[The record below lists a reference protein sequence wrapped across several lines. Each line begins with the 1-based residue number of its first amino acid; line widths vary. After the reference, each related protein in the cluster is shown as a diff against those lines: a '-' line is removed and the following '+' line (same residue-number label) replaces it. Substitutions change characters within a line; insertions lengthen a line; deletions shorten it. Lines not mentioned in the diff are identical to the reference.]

1 MKKQPTIKTFVGAVL
16 FALLSHSSLLAQD
29 AHVSLWNFD
38 SGDLS
43 ATAGSDMEYMEDT
56 GDLVAFGTTEAL
68 GLPAVGG
75 EVANVIQIPKLATG
89 QGLLAP
95 LPEDSNGEGDL
106 VNNWTA
112 IMDVYYPV
120 GSSGKKRGLI
130 DVVTAE
136 WVAGAADAEFYVS
149 AANAVGTSGLDFG
162 NVTPGE
168 WHRIAIAINMEGL
181 WGKVY
186 IDGQHAGSLT
196 APEDSLD
203 GRWSLDT
210 AFEQFV
216 TFFNDD
222 NNESEEVFVSSIQL
236 RFETLNSGQ
245 ILALGGAAAAGVPEE
260 LPPVPSFVDQWT
272 PSGKY
277 AKADTALSVVINSG
291 DTTISNTSISL
302 TLNGE
307 AVATDIAS
315 ADGTLTVT
323 ASGAAALASGAKY
336 ELALT
341 YTDSVAGEQTQN
353 RKFEVPVYFEDFDS
367 VELGPNVDELAVDN
381 EFAWTR
387 IGPEGWTVDASGVP
401 GNSEDHVGYV
411 ADEDEDGF
419 PDNDGVSEWAGWSF
433 ADFNWWVQVAGDQ
446 SRSSFSLARNVVA
459 VADPDE
465 WDDKAHADGAANG
478 WYKTFMTTP
487 EIDVSGIAAG
497 TLFANFHSSWRPE
510 FDGNYHQEG
519 YILASYDGAEPVE
532 ILTWVSDQASAN
544 YHDHNQNEVVTLPL
558 KNPDGSQ
565 KLQLT
570 FGMREAGND
579 WWWAIDNL
587 VINAGVVP
595 PLIATQPSGTEV
607 SEGEAFALSV
617 VAEGGEPISYQWY
630 KDGVVIDGA
639 TSADFAVGQAS
650 VADAGK
656 YSVKITNEGGEI
668 TSGDALVGVQA
679 SLGITIWSEDFEGLT
694 LGPNVDEG
702 VAGDAVWTKTAP
714 DGWVIND
721 EEVPGTWAWQGI
733 DDEEGHPENDGVTE
747 WAGWSFANAK
757 WWIQTAGDQRRSEFK
772 KAIGTAAVA
781 DGDEWDDLPREGG
794 NMFTFMTTGDIAID
808 GIMENSL
815 VFRFHSSWRPEVVQ
829 TATIEA
835 TFDDGDAIEILRWE
849 SEGGD
854 AEFYHGH
861 EVNETVNISI
871 NNPAG
876 AKSVK
881 LTIAYLDAGNN
892 WWWAIDNLILAGE
905 PEPIFAENFDSLELG
920 PFESSSE
927 SGGDGTD
934 WTATAPSGWVQA
946 TGDGHGP
953 TAGGDAVTEFDGWT
967 FLDPVSWNATAG
979 QDRAEFTKGTGVV
992 AVGDSDEYDDLADA
1006 KFNASLSTPA
1016 FSLDGV
1022 AAGTAILVYDSS
1034 WRQEPQSGTVSVSF
1048 DGGDPV
1054 TLLTL
1059 TPDTPT
1065 AYNETVTLPLGN
1077 PEGAKEAVIT
1087 WDHQGHNNWWW
1098 AIDNIKVTVGKAP
1111 AGIVSQLTSVE
1122 ATEGDGVSFKVEANG
1137 DEPIFYKWFKGD
1149 MEIAGAEGPVLE
1161 LSNVSEADAGFYT
1174 VEVSNSAGS
1183 ATSNAARL
1191 AVMLKPGS
1199 TLVFAENFDSLELGP
1214 FVSDSESGG
1223 DGTDWTATAPEGWAA
1238 NQADDHGPTAGGDDV
1253 VEFDGW
1259 TFLDPVSWNATA
1271 GQARGEFTKGTGVV
1285 AVGDS
1290 DEYDDKADAKFN
1302 ASLATPA
1309 ISIAGIDPE
1318 SLILKYDS
1326 SWRKEPQNGTVSVAY
1341 DGGDAVTLVTL
1352 TPDTPTGYNDTVT
1365 VRLNN
1370 PEGASSMV
1378 ITWDHQGHNNWWWA
1392 IDNIEITG
1400 ELQPLYAE
1408 NFDSLELG
1416 PFVSDSE
1423 SGGDGTDWTAT
1434 APEGWVM
1441 VLGDDHGPTDPANV
1455 DDVIEF
1461 DGWTFVDPVSWNN
1474 TAGQARAE
1482 FTKGTGVVA
1491 VGDSDEYD
1499 DKADAK
1505 FNASLSTPAIS
1516 LNGVQASSLV
1526 VRYDSSWRQEPQSG
1540 TVSISYDGGDPVTLV
1555 TLTPDTPTA
1564 YNETVVLNVDN
1575 PAGANFAVITW
1586 DHQGHNNWWWAID
1599 NLVVYSTAPV
1609 EQAPEVYYFV
1619 ENFDDL
1625 ELGPFVSDSESG
1637 GDGTDWTAT
1646 APAGWVQA
1654 TGDGHGPT
1662 AGGDVAVEF
1671 DGWTFLDP
1679 VSWNATAGQDRVMF
1693 TKGTGVIAVGD
1704 SDEYDD
1710 KADAKF
1716 NASLAT
1722 PAIDISGAGANQL
1735 LLTYD
1740 SSWRKEPQSGTVSV
1754 SFDGGAPVT
1763 LLTLTPDTPTA
1774 YDESVEL
1781 ELNNPEG
1788 ASSAVITWDHQGHNN
1803 WWWAIDNIAV
1813 KAKPVGPGPDD
1824 PAVVTDKAT
1833 YLSGEDITV
1842 NFRNGLGNP
1851 KDWVGIYKPE
1861 GVPGD
1866 VGSTKW
1872 SYVSGSTT
1880 AGEGLVDG
1888 AITFAG
1894 GLPAGSYVARFLEN
1908 DGYTQIADA
1917 VAFTVVDP
1925 PSVTTSRA
1933 KFAAGSPIT
1942 VNFNSGPGNP
1952 KDWVGLYGP
1961 DMTPGDVGSLK
1972 WAYVSGTQTAGDGL
1986 TDGSVTLEGLDAG
1999 DYFAIFFENDG
2010 YTQLA
2015 KTSFSVVSE
2024 DGIFYAENF
2033 DSLELGPFVSDSE
2046 SGGDGTDWTAT
2057 GPEGWVIALGD
2068 DHGPTADGD
2077 DVVEFDGWTFLD
2089 PVSWNATAGQ
2099 DRAQFTKGTGVVAV
2113 GDSDEYDDK
2122 ADAKFNASL
2131 STPEIDISGAAAGS
2145 LVLTYDS
2152 SWRQEPQQGK
2162 VTVAFDG
2169 GDAVTLLELTPD
2181 TPTGYNDTV
2190 SLSLNN
2196 PAGASTAV
2204 VTWDH
2209 QGHNNWW
2216 WAIDNIMVT
2225 GESGSSGVDG
2235 LSSLV
2240 TGLSTQA
2247 LDSLVAHYDGKNGVK
2262 TDGASVVSWTPIDA
2276 NGDSLDGM
2284 IVRSTQRG
2292 AGAAELIT
2300 YDGSGK
2306 LTFDDTDVGA
2316 DGRYL
2321 EGALSNAESKE
2332 LTVFWVGNYSAEA
2345 PFATSGT
2352 YVYNI
2357 GINSTSH
2364 QRDDGAGGFVVEQY
2378 NGTTYAGDDIT
2389 AYDGVS
2395 TVWSTVLTA
2404 DSHAFYANGANLNVG
2419 GTPSNNIKANA
2430 SMIIGAYSSSGYDFV
2445 GEVEQLIIFGS
2456 ALSDA
2461 DRELVEGYLGV
2472 ADEPATPALSIVNN
2486 GDGTVTVTFEGK
2498 LQGAAAVNGPWADVE
2513 GAVSPQIIPV
2523 DQVMQFGRAVK

>member
-75 EVANVIQIPKLATG
+75 EVANVIQLPKLATG

-835 TFDDGDAIEILRWE
+835 TFDDGDAIEIMRWE

-854 AEFYHGH
+854 AGFYHGH

-920 PFESSSE
+920 PFESDSE

-946 TGDGHGP
+946 KGDDHGP
-953 TAGGDAVTEFDGWT
+953 TAGGDVAVEFDGWT

-979 QDRAEFTKGTGVV
+979 QARAEFTKGTGVV
-992 AVGDSDEYDDLADA
+992 AVGDSDEYDDKADA

-1048 DGGDPV
+1048 DGGDSI

-1059 TPDTPT
+1059 TPDSPT

-1077 PEGAKEAVIT
+1077 PEGANTAVIT

-1111 AGIVSQLTSVE
+1111 AGIVTQLTGVE

-1161 LSNVSEADAGFYT
+1161 LSNVSEDDSGSYS
-1174 VEVSNSAGS
+1174 VVVSNSAGS
-1183 ATSNAARL
+1183 ATSNAASL
-1191 AVMLKPGS
+1191 AVLLKPGS

-1223 DGTDWTATAPEGWAA
+1223 DGTDWTATAPDGWVA

-1326 SWRKEPQNGTVSVAY
+1326 SWRKEPQSGTVSVAY

-1392 IDNIEITG
+1392 IDNIEVTG

-2284 IVRSTQRG
+2284 IVTSTQKGGG
-2292 AGAAELIT
+2292 APELIT

-2332 LTVFWVGNYSAEA
+2332 FTVFWVGNYSADA
-2345 PFATSGT
+2345 PFATSGA